1 MKKTTRILLFLIL
14 YRYWNIVEEAD
25 QSKGRKSRRLL
36 NFQTLTDQNHDGLNI
51 KNKYPN
57 LLNLS
62 EKQDS
67 VKEDISCSSVEKAG
81 ETLPRGWWFD
91 V

>member
-1 MKKTTRILLFLIL
+1 ML

-36 NFQTLTDQNHDGLNI
+36 NFQTLTDQNHDNLNM

-62 EKQDS
+62 EKQDA
-67 VKEDISCSSVEKAG
+67 VEED
-81 ETLPRGWWFD
+81 
-91 V
+91 